1 MPRSWQAQMNV
12 AALPGGKQ
20 QPFYNVLPDTR
31 SRPGGG
37 PTYVAQCNIAALEAA
52 AGANMLKE
60 GDVGVRHP
68 DLGKYFIGR
77 VRPHLSRV
85 CRGPGQTTTSSRLQT
100 VNHYLYVPNGTLRL
114 MYPDD
119 FDEREPFTT
128 ESELLLRGLER
139 RHGVLQEGAPVLE
152 TLGEFVEQDQKTENM
167 TVHSVHENEK

>member
-1 MPRSWQAQMNV
+1 
-12 AALPGGKQ
+12 
-20 QPFYNVLPDTR
+20 
-31 SRPGGG
+31 
-37 PTYVAQCNIAALEAA
+37 
-52 AGANMLKE
+52 MLKE